1 VKNAS
6 VQKVCIVA
14 LFSSP
19 PTPLIYHSVSLD
31 DDERSLCS
39 IELPELRE
47 RRKVCPC
54 HLPFCWSHSTCF
66 FRAQFSFSI
75 LFKKFILPCTK
86 RSCE

>member
-6 VQKVCIVA
+6 VKKVSIVA
-14 LFSSP
+14 QFSSSL
-19 PTPLIYHSVSLD
+19 TPLIYHSVSLD

-39 IELPELRE
+39 IELLELRE

-66 FRAQFSFSI
+66 FRARFSFSI
-75 LFKKFILPCTK
+75 LFRILILPCTK
-86 RSCE
+86 